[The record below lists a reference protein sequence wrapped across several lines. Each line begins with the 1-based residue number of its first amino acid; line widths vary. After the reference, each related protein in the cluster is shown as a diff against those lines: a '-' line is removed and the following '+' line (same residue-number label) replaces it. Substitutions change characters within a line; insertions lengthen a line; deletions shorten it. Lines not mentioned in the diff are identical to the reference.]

1 MVNKNVLGWEGLSHH
16 CRNLSNSTCNYL
28 IRGFTCGISTM
39 WLLNVFLLER
49 TLKQELQKW
58 QPGTKGNLT
67 IMPSCTPWLSWI
79 SSSALLFPSTSSS
92 SSLSSLFSSP
102 SSSFS
107 HYFRRFEKPPGP
119 TSSPTGTCR
128 HWCTAAFWVK
138 DFLHIGTC
146 NSIRQLF

>member
-1 MVNKNVLGWEGLSHH
+1 
-16 CRNLSNSTCNYL
+16 
-28 IRGFTCGISTM
+28 M

-107 HYFRRFEKPPGP
+107 HYFRRFGKPSGP
-119 TSSPTGTCR
+119 PSSPAGTCR
-128 HWCTAAFWVK
+128 TGTALEC
-138 DFLHIGTC
+138 LHTGLASSSPRFQNNDRFEIIYKSLNCERDYKT
-146 NSIRQLF
+146 LFFKCLLS

>member
-1 MVNKNVLGWEGLSHH
+1 
-16 CRNLSNSTCNYL
+16 
-28 IRGFTCGISTM
+28 M
-39 WLLNVFLLER
+39 WLLNVFLFKR
-49 TLKQELQKW
+49 TLMQELQKW
-58 QPGTKGNLT
+58 EPGTKGNLP

-107 HYFRRFEKPPGP
+107 HYFRRFVKPPGP

-128 HWCTAAFWVK
+128 TGTALEC
-138 DFLHIGTC
+138 LHTGLTSFSPRFQNNDRFEIIYKSLNCERDYKT
-146 NSIRQLF
+146 LFFKCLLS

>member
-1 MVNKNVLGWEGLSHH
+1 
-16 CRNLSNSTCNYL
+16 
-28 IRGFTCGISTM
+28 M
-39 WLLNVFLLER
+39 WLLNVFLLKR

-107 HYFRRFEKPPGP
+107 HYFRRFGKPSGP
-119 TSSPTGTCR
+119 PSSPAGTCR
-128 HWCTAAFWVK
+128 TGTALEC
-138 DFLHIGTC
+138 LHTGLASSSPRFKNNDRFEIIYKSLNCDRDYKT
-146 NSIRQLF
+146 LFFKCLLS

>member
-1 MVNKNVLGWEGLSHH
+1 
-16 CRNLSNSTCNYL
+16 
-28 IRGFTCGISTM
+28 M

-107 HYFRRFEKPPGP
+107 HYFRRFGKPSGP
-119 TSSPTGTCR
+119 PSSPAGTCR
-128 HWCTAAFWVK
+128 TGTALEC
-138 DFLHIGTC
+138 LHTGLSSSSPRFQNNDRFEMSYKLQNCDRYYKT
-146 NSIRQLF
+146 LFFKCLLS

>member
-1 MVNKNVLGWEGLSHH
+1 
-16 CRNLSNSTCNYL
+16 
-28 IRGFTCGISTM
+28 M

-107 HYFRRFEKPPGP
+107 HYFRRFGKPSGP
-119 TSSPTGTCR
+119 PSSPAGTCR
-128 HWCTAAFWVK
+128 TGTALEC
-138 DFLHIGTC
+138 LHTGLASSSPRFQNNDSFEIIYKSLNCERDYKT
-146 NSIRQLF
+146 LFFKCLLS